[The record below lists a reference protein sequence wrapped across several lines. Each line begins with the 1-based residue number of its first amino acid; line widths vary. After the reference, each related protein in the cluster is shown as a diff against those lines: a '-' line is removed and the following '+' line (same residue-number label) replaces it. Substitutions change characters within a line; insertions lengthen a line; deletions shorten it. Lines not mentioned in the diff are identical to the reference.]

1 MTRFQGRTA
10 LVTGAASGLGREI
23 AIRFAREGATVVVTD
38 IDSDGLD
45 SVREQIGERSWA
57 RRLDV
62 CSEPDW
68 TAAIREV
75 ESRGGRLDALVNCA
89 GAEASDGLQD
99 PEHVLLEGWRRV
111 HSVNVEGTVLGCKH
125 AIGLMSRHRDG
136 AIINIASI
144 AGCLATPTLAAYGA
158 SKAAVIHLTRSVAAH
173 CARAG
178 HRIRCNCVLPGVVA
192 TPMMERYWARLEREQ
207 HLSAAESRQ
216 RFLSRI
222 PLGSFQ
228 EASDIADAVLFLASA
243 EARQITGVA
252 LPVDG
257 GFLLHDR

>member
-1 MTRFQGRTA
+1 MNRFRARTA
-10 LVTGAASGLGREI
+10 LVTGAASGLGREV

-38 IDSDGLD
+38 IDSDSLRG
-45 SVREQIGERSWA
+45 VCEQIGHRAWA
-57 RRLDV
+57 RVLDVSSESDWIAATRDVEARHGRLDV
-62 CSEPDW
+62 
-68 TAAIREV
+68 
-75 ESRGGRLDALVNCA
+75 LVNCA
-89 GAEASDGLQD
+89 GTEAGEGLQD
-99 PEHVLLEGWRRV
+99 PEHLLLEGWRRV
-111 HSVNVEGTVLGCKH
+111 QSVNVEGIALGCKH
-125 AIGLMSRHRDG
+125 AMGLMNRRRNG

-144 AGCLATPTLAAYGA
+144 AGCISTPTLAAYGA
-158 SKAAVIHLTRSVAAH
+158 SKAAVIHLTRSVAAY

-178 HRIRCNCVLPGVVA
+178 YGIRCNCVLPGVVA

-207 HLSAAESRQ
+207 HLSAAEARQ

-228 EASDIADAVLFLASA
+228 EATDIAAAVLFLASA